1 MNAKQKKNL
10 QEALQQVNEKLDNEK
25 LDKAYRSG
33 KLSSDWLSK
42 VPNKTT
48 EE

>member
-10 QEALQQVNEKLDNEK
+10 QEAFQQVNEK